1 MQNNI
6 NRAKTGPK
14 KISIDEK
21 GKIRSDIQRLL
32 KKLYKDKKL
41 TKNKYIKLDNDTYV
55 KNITSLKKLY
65 DDLLLAQSADKIN
78 YNIKKQIKK
87 SEYLQ
92 ALQVKEEE
100 DVKSES
106 QIVEE
111 IVNMSGGVRVVN
123 ISNFCYTK
131 EKTEINNKLLLGCY
145 EKINSFMDQINN
157 KLLIIKFHTLEE
169 YKPIGMFINE
179 YDLTQILP
187 DEGKTK
193 YNNTL
198 KGIKNKLSRYW
209 DRTYGSQG
217 AYGNIE
223 FITRDR
229 AQPIKY
235 NQQFKNAINS
245 NCFMNAVKLALCEGQ
260 RVKTIK
266 NIKIKEEKE
275 EKEIDEETDRLNRI
289 KKWEKY
295 FDNKYDENGKKR
307 LKCIYPANKKE
318 ILLKNEHQIKQLNDK
333 FFKSGV
339 KYSDIQTIANT
350 LNINII
356 VKNKLGDIMH
366 TSEKKLKTKTI
377 EIVSPYIN
385 HVEFIK
391 NNNITKK
398 DKELI
403 MIDDLQTHYENNN
416 SSFKYFKKDQNDELL
431 YYFDETKLYYKP
443 FIKNDTIMNKDKYFI
458 YDDQSY
464 YENKF
469 NDDNNINFNIISKND
484 NEYVFNEINNSVHHI
499 NDHTFNSNL
508 EIVNE
513 FVKSKLDDD
522 IDDNKYEYINCLYEA
537 VRLLNDDGVSKDD
550 VRYKRILEQIDE
562 YDDTDHDQIYYQ
574 NNNYT
579 TYDNNKCFVGFIN
592 PKSPANKYY
601 NEYKIPSNKYN
612 AYNIYNDLTYD
623 EIQSILSKT
632 AIIKIT
638 NIKYNNNVVK
648 ELGYFKDNHNYTSAI
663 LKYCL
668 DHELIEFKMTQII
681 EFFDKNEISFSDE
694 IINGKY
700 YNKIIGLMSHINT
713 NNSTSFEFKNYD
725 DIADLLYFS
734 SDKISTYNIDKK
746 IITINQENTNIFNK
760 SHISSFI
767 LSYAFINILDVI
779 KDIEYDNII
788 YVKCD
793 AVTVKQKLNIITNK
807 EIGGW
812 KIEES
817 KKLFTKSN
825 INTYIN
831 IKNNECENKLFN
843 YSPDKILYKKYNF
856 ISGGAGCGKTTRF
869 LKAFDTD
876 ERVYNSLLLLP
887 TNELLYGLQKN
898 YPEINMMTYQS
909 FLTHQQNVSK
919 YTNIILDEVTMI
931 GKNDFEKIRKM
942 IDFYKQNIFVIG
954 DYDIENKKSYQLQP
968 INDDHFYE
976 DINKTHQVYYKHL
989 TVNYRQGSDIK
1000 FTKFLNSVRGKDNEY
1015 IKKAI
1020 MNNKD
1025 FTKIKYNDV
1034 VKNYKLG
1041 DKILSSVHQFIDK
1054 INKDIKPIDGKMQV
1068 LYKSTSGDH
1077 AKNETAIIN
1086 ESDFNKEHHKIGYCQ
1101 TAHTAQGQT
1110 YDNYVYININ
1120 NLFCDNILYVM
1131 ISRAKMS
1138 GQLRIII

>member
-1 MQNNI
+1 MQDNI

-14 KISIDEK
+14 KSSIEEK

-65 DDLLLAQSADKIN
+65 DDLLLVQAVKKIN

-87 SEYLQ
+87 SAYLQ
-92 ALQVKEEE
+92 EEEEE
-100 DVKSES
+100 DVKSDS

-111 IVNMSGGVRVVN
+111 IVNMRGGVRVIN
-123 ISNFCYTK
+123 ISNICYTK
-131 EKTEINNKLLLGCY
+131 EKTEINNNILLGCY

-157 KLLIIKFHTLEE
+157 KLLIIRFYRLQEFKI
-169 YKPIGMFINE
+169 IGDFIQE

-187 DEGKTK
+187 QEGNTK
-193 YNNTL
+193 YDNSL

-223 FITRDR
+223 FIIRDR

-245 NCFMNAVKLALCEGQ
+245 NCFMNAIKLALGEGQ
-260 RVKTIK
+260 RAKTI
-266 NIKIKEEKE
+266 NYTKIK
-275 EKEIDEETDRLNRI
+275 D
-289 KKWEKY
+289 
-295 FDNKYDENGKKR
+295 
-307 LKCIYPANKKE
+307 
-318 ILLKNEHQIKQLNDK
+318 LNDK

-339 KYSDIQTIANT
+339 KYEDIQTIANT

-377 EIVSPYIN
+377 EIVSPHIN

-391 NNNITKK
+391 DNNITKK

-416 SSFKYFKKDQNDELL
+416 SSFKYFKKDKNDELL

-508 EIVNE
+508 QIENE
-513 FVKSKLDDD
+513 FVKSKLDED
-522 IDDNKYEYINCLYEA
+522 IDDNKYEYINCLYETI
-537 VRLLNDDGVSKDD
+537 RILNAGGVSKDD
-550 VRYKRILEQIDE
+550 VRYKNALNEIDE
-562 YDDTDHDQIYYQ
+562 YDDTDHNQIYYK

-579 TYDNNKCFVGFIN
+579 TYDNNKCFVGFIHQ
-592 PKSPANKYY
+592 KSPANKYY

-612 AYNIYNDLTYD
+612 AYNIINDLTYD

-638 NIKYNNNVVK
+638 NIKYNNKVVK
-648 ELGYFKDNHNYTSAI
+648 ELGYFKDDHNYTSAI

-668 DHELIEFKMTQII
+668 DHKLIEFKMTQII

-713 NNSTSFEFKNYD
+713 NNSTSFQFKNYD

-767 LSYAFINILDVI
+767 LSYSFINILDVI

-793 AVTVKQKLNIITNK
+793 AVTVKQKLNITTNK

-831 IKNNECENKLFN
+831 IKNNESENKLFN
-843 YSPDKILYKKYNF
+843 YSSDKILYKKYNF
-856 ISGGAGCGKTTRF
+856 ISGGAGCGKTSRF

-898 YPEINMMTYQS
+898 YPEIDMMTYQS

-931 GKNDFEKIRKM
+931 GKKDFEKIIKM

-1131 ISRAKMS
+1131 MSRAKTS